1 MTYNSSDLTS
11 ILNTLSA
18 LSNPASQNQIPSAPN
33 NNAHAQQEPDDDA
46 YEPPDTVPVPQ
57 PVAAPAAP
65 PGPAPAP
72 ITTPHAQL
80 HPQSHIQQPQP
91 NTHKPSPKPTESTTI
106 TTWPPA
112 LRHVMR
118 TVSQNEDLQ
127 RRIRRLM
134 HSQHEHE
141 KQWWEGREA
150 LCRKQRVR
158 GEKKRELNEVL

>member
-18 LSNPASQNQIPSAPN
+18 LSNPASQRQIPSTPN
-33 NNAHAQQEPDDDA
+33 HNAHAHQEPDDDA

-57 PVAAPAAP
+57 PVATPAAP
-65 PGPAPAP
+65 PAPASAP
-72 ITTPHAQL
+72 ITTLHAHPQPHIQQL
-80 HPQSHIQQPQP
+80 HIQSHIPPP
-91 NTHKPSPKPTESTTI
+91 NPTESTTI

-141 KQWWEGREA
+141 KQWWSGREA

-158 GEKKRELNEVL
+158 GEKKRELDEVL